1 MFLKNILEISLAIDK
16 VKKVEKN
23 NIKMYYKKKK
33 IINR

>member
-23 NIKMYYKKKK
+23 NIKMYYKKKE
-33 IINR
+33 NN